1 MWLLFQIFIA
11 EDCSR
16 NLVAAALI
24 VLATGAYWLW
34 TDCINTADG
43 TNRPK
48 RSLPRAKPAPST
60 CGPEARQ
67 G

>member
-48 RSLPRAKPAPST
+48 RFAAS
-60 CGPEARQ
+60 
-67 G
+67 